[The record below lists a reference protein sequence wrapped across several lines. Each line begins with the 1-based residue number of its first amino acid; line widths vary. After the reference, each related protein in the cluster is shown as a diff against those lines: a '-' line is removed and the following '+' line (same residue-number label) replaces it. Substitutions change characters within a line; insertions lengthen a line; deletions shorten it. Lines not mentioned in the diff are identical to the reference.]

1 MQEVWNQVRKM
12 HLLKCQQKSH
22 RKNNDILQILHT
34 YVSLNS
40 KNKEIS
46 VSFNEEISVSFNE
59 GHCWNKGKEK
69 RSTLHCECCRG
80 QEVHFPF
87 PDPSA
92 RWDLAFLQSP
102 LPQHGSLLMWLLY
115 GACCMAGLAGQY
127 HEQFYLRMPCWP
139 TTACNLK
146 GFCWGLGIC

>member
-59 GHCWNKGKEK
+59 GHC
-69 RSTLHCECCRG
+69 
-80 QEVHFPF
+80 
-87 PDPSA
+87 
-92 RWDLAFLQSP
+92 
-102 LPQHGSLLMWLLY
+102 
-115 GACCMAGLAGQY
+115 
-127 HEQFYLRMPCWP
+127 
-139 TTACNLK
+139 
-146 GFCWGLGIC
+146 